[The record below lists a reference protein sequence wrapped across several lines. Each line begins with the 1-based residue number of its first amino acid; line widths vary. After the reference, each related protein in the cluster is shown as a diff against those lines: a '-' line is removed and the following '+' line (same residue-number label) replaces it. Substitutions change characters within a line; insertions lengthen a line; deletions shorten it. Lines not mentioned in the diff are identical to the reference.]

1 MTKPV
6 YRYPTFV
13 VGIEA
18 EITQTKRYWLKLEFD
33 NTKTDNVVVI
43 LKNPSRATKDV
54 SDKTVFTVT
63 NYIKKNLQRF
73 TCLKNVGSITIVNLM
88 PVYETDS
95 SKLKNMPN
103 DLFDE
108 KNIRTI
114 EDVTSK
120 NSTVIIAWGDH
131 PSGLREE
138 YKELRTSVLKIL
150 GKNKNSVFYVDKMS
164 GSDNPKHGQVWSY
177 SDKLKKFKAPT
188 KI

>member
-6 YRYPTFV
+6 YRYPPFV
-13 VGIEA
+13 FGIEA
-18 EITQTKRYWLKLEFD
+18 EITDTKRYWLKLKIDHTKKD
-33 NTKTDNVVVI
+33 NIIVI

-63 NYIKKNLQRF
+63 NYIEKNSQRF
-73 TCLKNVGSITIVNLM
+73 KCLKNVGSITILNLI

-95 SKLKNMPN
+95 SKLRNMPN

-108 KNIRTI
+108 KNTGTI

-131 PSGLREE
+131 SSGLRQE
-138 YKELRTSVLKIL
+138 YNELKTSVLNIL
-150 GKNKNSVFYVDKMS
+150 SKNKNRIFYVDKMS
-164 GSDNPKHGQVWSY
+164 GNGNPKHGQVWSY
-177 SDKLKKFKAPT
+177 SDKLKEFKF
-188 KI
+188 